1 MEHLINVLTQCRKRN
16 VRVVAITQRLTSI
29 DVRFRRLSDYVEEYK
44 RGSLLGIYW
53 VKHSVYENRGD
64 LADIE
69 TDNVVKVSSD

>member
-44 RGSLLGIYW
+44 RGQLLGFYW
-53 VKHSVYENRGD
+53 VKHN
-64 LADIE
+64 LIIF
-69 TDNVVKVSSD
+69 